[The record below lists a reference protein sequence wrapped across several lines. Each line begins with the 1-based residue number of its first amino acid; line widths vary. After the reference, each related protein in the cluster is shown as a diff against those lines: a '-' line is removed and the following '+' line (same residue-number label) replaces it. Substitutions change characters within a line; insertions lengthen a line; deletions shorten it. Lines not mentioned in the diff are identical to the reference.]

1 MGGEIGIE
9 SEPAVGSAFYFTL
22 PFEKQPEDAQATQRV
37 PADLRAL
44 QVLVVDDDNATNR
57 RIPCEQVAS

>member
-9 SEPAVGSAFYFTL
+9 SEPAVGSTFYFTL

-44 QVLVVDDDNATNR
+44 QVLVVDDNATNR